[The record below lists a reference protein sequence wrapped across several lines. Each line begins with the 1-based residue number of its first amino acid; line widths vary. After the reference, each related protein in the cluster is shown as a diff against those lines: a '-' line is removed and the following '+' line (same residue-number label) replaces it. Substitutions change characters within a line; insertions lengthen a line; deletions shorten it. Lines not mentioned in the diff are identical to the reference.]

1 MNKIIFKILIG
12 LIVLLNTSC
21 ASVLNSKYQKV
32 KVHTPSSDSKVYVN
46 NEYQGEG
53 KVVLSKMKR
62 NHGEKQIRVERP
74 GYKNIYD
81 VHYQDRKSPLHIMS
95 WVPFGIT
102 FYAPLLDYGPKSY
115 DYKRDFH
122 IEESPIKVTKRDKNT
137 KYLFLKNTSFD
148 VKKDDLKFKRRK
160 KRKYDKNKE
169 KFKNERSSE
178 KDVNYDNTIFSES
191 LNEILVDNNF
201 SDSTNTLF
209 KKKTN
214 TAYISATVKKID
226 FEEVYETAARGYKSF
241 VYASAEIE
249 WSVYDLYDQLK
260 HKEII
265 ESKSGKFSDWE
276 GVQKIIKGSIKDAI
290 THSFYMFLNLKKVQ
304 EELKMSEEKIETFD
318 DYINVKSVKPV
329 KSLEQAIEATVT
341 IKVDKGH
348 GSGCIVS
355 NDGYILTNF
364 HVVSG
369 DNKKIE
375 ILTKAGKTLEAKLIR
390 KSEELD
396 LALLK
401 VENKFE
407 TTYRIPTAKNYSIG
421 QDVFAI
427 GTPGNI
433 DLGQTLSKG
442 IISGFRSKENLNFIQ
457 TDASINSGNSGGALV
472 DKSGQ
477 LIGVVNSKIFGFG
490 VEGLAFAIPAENI
503 KKFLYLK

>member
-12 LIVLLNTSC
+12 LIILLNSSC

-46 NEYQGEG
+46 NKYQGKG
-53 KVVLSKMKR
+53 STVVSKMKR
-62 NHGEKQIRVERP
+62 NHGEKQIRIERP

-81 VHYQDRKSPLHIMS
+81 VHYQDRKSPLYIMS
-95 WVPFGIT
+95 WIPFGIT
-102 FYAPLLDYGPKSY
+102 FYAPLLDYGAKSY
-115 DYKRDFH
+115 DYKRDFNI
-122 IEESPIKVTKRDKNT
+122 IEKPIKVTKRDDNT

-178 KDVNYDNTIFSES
+178 KDVNYDNTIFSNS

-201 SDSTNTLF
+201 SDSTSTLF

-241 VYASAEIE
+241 VYASVEIE

-260 HKEII
+260 HKKLIKSE
-265 ESKSGKFSDWE
+265 SGKFSDWE
-276 GVQKIIKGSIKDAI
+276 GVSKIITGSIKDAI
-290 THSFYMFLNLKKVQ
+290 TYSFYKFLNLNEVK
-304 EELKMSEEKIETFD
+304 EELKIAEGEVETFE
-318 DYINVKSVKPV
+318 DYISVKSTRSVGN
-329 KSLEQAIEATVT
+329 LEEAINATVT
-341 IKVDKGH
+341 LKVDKGH
-348 GSGCIVS
+348 GSGCVVS

-369 DNKKIE
+369 NNKKIE
-375 ILTKAGKTLEAKLIR
+375 VLTAKLIR

-401 VENKFE
+401 VEDNFKI
-407 TTYRIPTAKNYSIG
+407 TYTIPTKKNYSIG

-442 IISGFRSKENLNFIQ
+442 IISGFRNRENLNFIQ
-457 TDASINSGNSGGALV
+457 TDASVNPGNSGGALV
-472 DKSGQ
+472 NKKGE
-477 LIGVVNSKIFGFG
+477 LIGIVNSKILGLG